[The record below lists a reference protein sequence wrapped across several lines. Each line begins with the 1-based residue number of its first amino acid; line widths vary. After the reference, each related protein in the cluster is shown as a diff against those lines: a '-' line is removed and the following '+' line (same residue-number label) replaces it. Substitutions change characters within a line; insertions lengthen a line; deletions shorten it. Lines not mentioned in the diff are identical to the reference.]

1 MSTDTDFAAPRP
13 TTVAP
18 ERRPTFAD
26 VVRSEWT
33 KFHTMRSTRVVVI
46 AVVVAMVGL
55 GAVISAGTARGFVR
69 LTPEEQAAFDP
80 TLVSLRAYFPVQ
92 WLVGVLGALV
102 MTVEYRT
109 GMIRSTL
116 AAVPRRGRLLAA
128 KALVYG
134 VVVAV
139 LGQAVA
145 FGAFLVGQ
153 PMLAAQN
160 APTAALGD
168 PGVTRAVCGAGL
180 YLAGIGLLGL
190 ALGTLVRAT
199 VGAFAILVALPLLP
213 TVLPLLPAG
222 IGEDIAE
229 YWPTVAGER
238 VMFVVDID
246 GGLAPWPG
254 LALFLGFVAVV
265 HVAAYAALRVRD
277 A

>member
-1 MSTDTDFAAPRP
+1 MSTDTDLAAPRP

-33 KFHTMRSTRVVVI
+33 KFHTMRSTRIVVI

-238 VMFVVDID
+238 VMFVVDTD

-254 LALFLGFVAVV
+254 LALFLGFVAVI

>member
-1 MSTDTDFAAPRP
+1 MSVDTELAPRP
-13 TTVAP
+13 PAVAP
-18 ERRPTFAD
+18 ERRPTLAD

-33 KFHTMRSTRVVVI
+33 KFHTMRSTRFVVV

-92 WLVGVLGALV
+92 WLFGVLGVLV
-102 MTVEYRT
+102 MTVEYST

-134 VVVAV
+134 VVAAV

-153 PMLAAQN
+153 PMLAGQG

-168 PGVTRAVCGAGL
+168 PGVIRAVCGAGL
-180 YLAGIGLLGL
+180 YLAAIGLLGL

-213 TVLPLLPAG
+213 TVLPLLPGG
-222 IGEDIAE
+222 IGDTVAE

-238 VMFVVDID
+238 VMFVVDTD

-254 LALFLGFVAVV
+254 MALLLGFVALVY
-265 HVAAYAALRVRD
+265 VAAYTALRVRD